1 VLEAAVAVAALSH
14 GPAGDD
20 LTLCLPNEVLIAILL
35 LVSLEELYTGGCAG
49 VCRRWQALVDCTAVK
64 RRIQVGRWAMYAK
77 GSFIPGV
84 LQGHTDGVS
93 ALAIGPNGTIYSGS
107 FDHTVIAWSGVD
119 RSYIRTLRGHT
130 DTVTALAVDPDGT
143 LYSGSSD
150 CDIRVWSSEDGS
162 HIRTLLAHN
171 KGVLALA
178 LGPNKKLYSASY
190 DHAVRVWSTV
200 ATPAHLQALHGH
212 TQRVNDVVV
221 GIDGRV
227 YSASSDMTI
236 WVWSGDNGAHLHT
249 LKGHTAAIMSLA
261 WSLDGRL
268 CSGSRDKT
276 IRSWSDK
283 GDSTIL
289 KLTSQSTESLVFG
302 ADGTVLAG
310 TCDGICVWKPNQVHP
325 DDPPA
330 LVLDGGKV
338 VDDTP
343 LAFGLNGSVFAGGN
357 PDVFFF
363 P

>member
-1 VLEAAVAVAALSH
+1 
-14 GPAGDD
+14 
-20 LTLCLPNEVLIAILL
+20 
-35 LVSLEELYTGGCAG
+35 
-49 VCRRWQALVDCTAVK
+49 
-64 RRIQVGRWAMYAK
+64 
-77 GSFIPGV
+77 
-84 LQGHTDGVS
+84 
-93 ALAIGPNGTIYSGS
+93 
-107 FDHTVIAWSGVD
+107 
-119 RSYIRTLRGHT
+119 
-130 DTVTALAVDPDGT
+130 VTALAVDPDGT

-178 LGPNKKLYSASY
+178 LGPNNKLYSASY

-302 ADGTVLAG
+302 TDGTVLAG